1 MRLTVAHLR
10 EAAIIGCVGLIAFAA
25 IRVAYLSGNDSPFM
39 PGVISLFLVALWIF
53 LLRRYGP
60 RPQRPVDPRRQQI
73 LFLFSLA
80 ASGALAVFGLL
91 AFLWI
96 RGTHAE
102 PSAPCPVRSWTN
114 AVPPNDD
121 VSTNHHALSPAEH
134 ERIAGAAARCDQPS

>member
-25 IRVAYLSGNDSPFM
+25 MRMAYLSGNDSPFM
-39 PGVISLFLVALWIF
+39 PGAVSLFLVALWIF

-73 LFLFSLA
+73 WFLSSLA
-80 ASGALAVFGLL
+80 ASGALAVFGMI

-96 RGTHAE
+96 RGTYAE
-102 PSAPCPVRSWTN
+102 PSAPCPPRSSTN
-114 AVPPNDD
+114 AAPPNDD
-121 VSTNHHALSPAEH
+121 VSTNRHALSPAAE
-134 ERIAGAAARCDQPS
+134 EKIAGAAAHCDQPS

>member
-25 IRVAYLSGNDSPFM
+25 MRMAYLSGNDSPFM
-39 PGVISLFLVALWIF
+39 PGATSLILVALWIF

-60 RPQRPVDPRRQQI
+60 RPQGPVDPRRQQI
-73 LFLFSLA
+73 WFLSSLA

-102 PSAPCPVRSWTN
+102 PSAPCPARSSTN
-114 AVPPNDD
+114 AVPPNDG
-121 VSTNHHALSPAEH
+121 VSTNRRALPPAAAEK
-134 ERIAGAAARCDQPS
+134 IVDAAARCDQPS